1 MGQNKQA
8 GWVAVATAQPWRYGA
23 IALLVL
29 AIVGLG
35 IFLRFYHLDYKVY
48 WLDEIYT
55 SLRLAGYTR
64 AEYIQN
70 LFTGDLVGV
79 DALQHYQYPTAVKS
93 WLDMV
98 QSIAA
103 DEPQLT
109 PLYFVLARFWV
120 QGFGDSITAIRSFS
134 AVIGLCLFPCMW
146 WLCRELFRAPQ
157 IGSLA
162 GWIAIAIL
170 SISPVHVLYAQEAR
184 PYSLLAVFTALSS
197 AVLLWAMR
205 TQTRSHWA
213 IYGLTVALGL
223 YTHLL
228 FGLVAIA
235 HGIYVGLMGYTGV
248 DAIAP
253 SKPPARP
260 PRPTLFRLSPLSLS
274 YLLATG
280 VALLSSLP
288 WLAILVRGFDR
299 VDNISA
305 LSSQGRSASQLID
318 KWFLIINQA
327 FLGASLDTTN
337 GVLVCLVAV
346 ALYVLCRRSPRSVWL
361 FILLLIGIPF
371 LTLALPDLINGGGRS
386 IRIRYLIPSYLGIQ
400 LALIYLF
407 ATQAIPAKTW
417 AQKLCRMT
425 LIVFLVAS
433 GVGCAVM
440 SQSQLWWNKGI
451 GRSAYYIPVAELI
464 NYAEQPLVISD
475 RHPIDVLGLSHRLH
489 PDVMFQLIEY
499 PQQLTVAKGFSSI
512 FLLNPSQRLRNK
524 LIRQNYR
531 LTLLYDDP
539 TADDEGNNG
548 GDNRYRL
555 WRITLADGL
564 ESDDRAG
571 KILTQTA
578 AP

>member
-8 GWVAVATAQPWRYGA
+8 GWVAVAKSQPWRYGA
-23 IALLVL
+23 IALL
-29 AIVGLG
+29 GLG

-79 DALQHYQYPTAVKS
+79 DALQHYQYPNAAKS

-109 PLYFVLARFWV
+109 PLYFVLARLWV

-134 AVIGLCLFPCMW
+134 AVIGLCLFPSMW

-157 IGSLA
+157 IGAST

-223 YTHLL
+223 YAHLL

-253 SKPPARP
+253 SKLPARP

-288 WLAILVRGFDR
+288 WLAILVRDFDR

-318 KWFLIINQA
+318 RWFLIINQA
-327 FLGASLDTTN
+327 FLGTSLDTTN

-346 ALYVLCRRSPRSVWL
+346 ALYVLCRHSPRSVWL

-400 LALIYLF
+400 LALTSLF
-407 ATQAIPAKTW
+407 ATQAIQAKTW

-440 SQSQLWWNKGI
+440 SQSQLWWNKSI

-499 PQQLTVAKGFSSI
+499 PKQLTVAKGFSSI

-539 TADDEGNNG
+539 TADDKGNNG

>member
-1 MGQNKQA
+1 MRQTKQA
-8 GWVAVATAQPWRYGA
+8 GWMAVVKAEPWRYGA
-23 IALLVL
+23 IALL
-29 AIVGLG
+29 ALG

-64 AEYIQN
+64 TEYIQN

-79 DALQHYQYPTAVKS
+79 DALQHYQYPTAAKS

-109 PLYFVLARFWV
+109 PLYFVLVRLWV
-120 QGFGDSITAIRSFS
+120 QGFGHSITAIRSFS
-134 AVIGLCLFPCMW
+134 AVIGLCLLPGMW

-235 HGIYVGLMGYTGV
+235 HGIYVGLDHTMATE
-248 DAIAP
+248 AIAHP
-253 SKPPARP
+253 KFTSRFT
-260 PRPTLFRLSPLSLS
+260 RHRLPTRVLG
-274 YLLATG
+274 YVLATG
-280 VALLSSLP
+280 AAVLCSLP
-288 WLAILVRGFDR
+288 WLAILVRDFEQ

-305 LSSQGRSASQLID
+305 LSSQGRSASELID

-327 FLGASLDTTN
+327 FLGAGLDTTN
-337 GVLVCLVAV
+337 GILVCLVAV
-346 ALYVLCRRSPRSVWL
+346 ALYVLCRHSPRSVWL
-361 FILLLIGIPF
+361 FVLLLIGMPF

-400 LALIYLF
+400 LALAYWF
-407 ATQAIPAKTW
+407 ATQAVWAKTW
-417 AQKLCRMT
+417 AQKLCRIT
-425 LIVFLVAS
+425 LIVLLVAS
-433 GVGCAVM
+433 GVGCAVI

-489 PDVMFQLIEY
+489 PDVMFQLIER
-499 PQQLTVAKGFSSI
+499 PQQLTVATGFSSI

-539 TADDEGNNG
+539 TADDEGDNG

-555 WRITLADGL
+555 WRMTMNDGL

-571 KILTQTA
+571 NNLTQTA

>member
-1 MGQNKQA
+1 
-8 GWVAVATAQPWRYGA
+8 
-23 IALLVL
+23 
-29 AIVGLG
+29 
-35 IFLRFYHLDYKVY
+35 
-48 WLDEIYT
+48 
-55 SLRLAGYTR
+55 
-64 AEYIQN
+64 
-70 LFTGDLVGV
+70 
-79 DALQHYQYPTAVKS
+79 
-93 WLDMV
+93 
-98 QSIAA
+98 
-103 DEPQLT
+103 
-109 PLYFVLARFWV
+109 
-120 QGFGDSITAIRSFS
+120 
-134 AVIGLCLFPCMW
+134 
-146 WLCRELFRAPQ
+146 
-157 IGSLA
+157 
-162 GWIAIAIL
+162 
-170 SISPVHVLYAQEAR
+170 
-184 PYSLLAVFTALSS
+184 
-197 AVLLWAMR
+197 MR

-253 SKPPARP
+253 SKLPARP

-288 WLAILVRGFDR
+288 WLAILVRDFDR

-318 KWFLIINQA
+318 RWFLIINQA

-346 ALYVLCRRSPRSVWL
+346 ALYVLCRHSPRSVWL

-400 LALIYLF
+400 LALISLF
-407 ATQAIPAKTW
+407 AT
-417 AQKLCRMT
+417 
-425 LIVFLVAS
+425 LIVLLVAS

-489 PDVMFQLIEY
+489 PDVMFQLIEH
-499 PQQLTVAKGFSSI
+499 PKQLTVAKGFSSI

-539 TADDEGNNG
+539 TADDKGNNG